1 MIPPFDENGNLPP
14 GVHPATLDE
23 FEARFGRESELRRVQ
38 FESLRW
44 LIEIARRAGIVRL
57 IVNGSFV
64 TEVYE
69 PNDMDCVLLM
79 GEGNA
84 ADENAISELRAGLPF
99 VEIDVVDQV
108 DFDFLA
114 EMFFATDR
122 NLASKG
128 MVELISWL

>member
-69 PNDMDCVLLM
+69 PNDMDSVLLM